1 MATLL
6 HEYWEGN
13 DGAEF
18 AVVRQRNDELRPATM
33 PNARFVFSVLADSW
47 HQAMQLQYDELDF
60 GTYEPVAGVED
71 VYSDEEAAE
80 QQAYLKRR
88 NVRNLPT

>member
-6 HEYWEGN
+6 HEYWEGD

-18 AVVRQRNDELRPATM
+18 AVVRERNDELRPAIT

-47 HQAMQLQYDELDF
+47 HQAMQLQYDKLGF
-60 GTYEPVAGVED
+60 GAYDPVGVED
-71 VYSDEEAAE
+71 YVYSDEEAVE
-80 QQAYLKRR
+80 QQAYLERR
-88 NVRNLPT
+88 NAR

>member
-6 HEYWEGN
+6 HEYWEGE
-13 DGAEF
+13 DEAEF
-18 AVVRQRNDELRPATM
+18 AAVRERTDELRPSMM

-47 HQAMQLQYDELDF
+47 LQALQLQYDQLGY
-60 GTYEPVAGVED
+60 GTFNPIGFADE
-71 VYSDEEAAE
+71 VYSDGEAAE

-88 NVRNLPT
+88 TVR

>member
-6 HEYWEGN
+6 HEYWEGD

-60 GTYEPVAGVED
+60 GTYEPVAGAEY

-80 QQAYLKRR
+80 QQAYLTRR
-88 NVRNLPT
+88 NVR